1 MIKICVEC
9 SKEFTLTHGNQRCCS
24 PECMIT
30 RTRNRNLMYTKKRY
44 EDMTFVDKVALSGK
58 IAIKKSLWTEE
69 EKMQHRKYYRELM
82 RKRRHDTTR

>member
-1 MIKICVEC
+1 
-9 SKEFTLTHGNQRCCS
+9 
-24 PECMIT
+24 
-30 RTRNRNLMYTKKRY
+30 MYTKKRY